1 MLTTFMTAVAVLALL
16 YVMTGVKIVRQGYRY
31 TIEHFGRFV
40 RVAEPGFNYVTPF
53 FYRVG
58 RKINMMEQVLEIPGQ
73 EIITKDNAMVAVD
86 GVVFFQVLDPAK
98 AAYEVSDLYTAIT
111 ALSTTN
117 LRTVMGSMDL
127 DETLSKRD
135 EINTRLLSVVDQA
148 TEAWG
153 VKITRVELRDIRP
166 PQDIVNAMT
175 RQMKAEREKRAVIL
189 EAEGMRQSAILK
201 AEGEKQS
208 AILSAE
214 GAREAAFREAE
225 ARERAAQAEATAT
238 KAVSD
243 AIEQGSAQAINY
255 FVAQKYVEAV
265 GEFARSP
272 NAKTILFP
280 VEATQLIGTLG
291 GIGELAK
298 EAFGDGS
305 AARRR
310 RRPRP
315 RRACP
320 KLRNERLSPRSRLA
334 VADRRRR
341 AADRRTHRAGILPDL
356 HRRRGDRDRT
366 VRCAAGRYRPHA
378 ARAFRYT
385 RDPLARVGGRRVLC
399 DRATTTRRSASQRS
413 RRVGCSARWC
423 RSSSRSM
430 RNGGRV
436 RVGDGEWT
444 ARGGP
449 AAVGERVRIVDV
461 DGNCLKVEPEH
472 TLPPA

>member
-1 MLTTFMTAVAVLALL
+1 MLTIFAAAVAVLVLL
-16 YVMTGVKIVRQGYRY
+16 YVMMGVKIVRQGYRY

-58 RKINMMEQVLEIPGQ
+58 RRINMMEQVLEIPGQ

-86 GVVFFQVLDPAK
+86 GVVFFQVLDAAK
-98 AAYEVSDLYTAIT
+98 AAYEVYDLYTAIT

-127 DETLSKRD
+127 DETLSRRD
-135 EINTRLLSVVDQA
+135 EINTKLLSVVDQA
-148 TEAWG
+148 TESWG

-189 EAEGMRQSAILK
+189 EAEGLRQSAILK

-214 GAREAAFREAE
+214 GSREAAFREAE
-225 ARERAAQAEATAT
+225 ARERAAQAEAAAT

-243 AIEQGSAQAINY
+243 AIEAGSAQAINY
-255 FVAQKYVEAV
+255 FVAQKYVDAV
-265 GEFARSP
+265 AEFARSP

-298 EAFGDGS
+298 EAV
-305 AARRR
+305 
-310 RRPRP
+310 
-315 RRACP
+315 
-320 KLRNERLSPRSRLA
+320 RL
-334 VADRRRR
+334 
-341 AADRRTHRAGILPDL
+341 
-356 HRRRGDRDRT
+356 
-366 VRCAAGRYRPHA
+366 
-378 ARAFRYT
+378 
-385 RDPLARVGGRRVLC
+385 
-399 DRATTTRRSASQRS
+399 
-413 RRVGCSARWC
+413 
-423 RSSSRSM
+423 
-430 RNGGRV
+430 
-436 RVGDGEWT
+436 
-444 ARGGP
+444 GP
-449 AAVGERVRIVDV
+449 APQVAKAKPSPTVPKAGE
-461 DGNCLKVEPEH
+461 
-472 TLPPA
+472 